1 MARPTDVLTVR
12 GGRLLPPRG
21 PFARLDLTATGGRI
35 EATAPRLRRGA
46 VLDATGLLVAPGYL
60 DAQCNG
66 AFGIDLAAEPER
78 VHELAARLPAHGV
91 TSWCPTLVTSPPDR
105 VDRILDAAADPGGT
119 VTSGPTPSPAAHIV
133 GVHLEGPVLNPLRK
147 GAHPERLLRAP
158 HDVDATRWTRRDGVV
173 LVTLA
178 PELPGALDLVRTLCR
193 QGVAVAAGHTDATPA
208 ELDAAAAAGVA
219 AVTHLCNG
227 MPPFH
232 HRRPG
237 PVGWTLGHD
246 RAVAG
251 LIADGAHLD
260 PLVVRAVFRALGGRR
275 TMLVSDVVAAA
286 GRAGAGAVATLAD
299 GTLAGAT
306 TFLDACVRNLAAF
319 TGCPPETAIRCATE
333 VPARL
338 LGARDRGRLAPGRRA
353 DLVLLTPELDVVG
366 TVIAGVPSASLAGRL
381 NPPSATSS
389 PAPRTRRGAR

>member
-21 PFARLDLTATGGRI
+21 PFARLDLTAADGRI
-35 EATAPRLRRGA
+35 EATGPRLRRGT

-78 VHELAARLPAHGV
+78 VHELAARLHAHGI
-91 TSWCPTLVTSPPDR
+91 TSWCPTLVTSPSDR
-105 VDRILDAAADPGGT
+105 VDRILDAVATGVALAGAG
-119 VTSGPTPSPAAHIV
+119 PAAAIV
-133 GVHLEGPVLNPLRK
+133 GVHLEGPVLNPVRK

-158 HDVDATRWTRRDGVV
+158 HEVDTTRWSRRDGVA

-178 PELPGALDLVRTLCR
+178 PELPGAVDLVRTLR
-193 QGVAVAAGHTDATPA
+193 RRGVAVSAGHTDATPA
-208 ELDAAAAAGVA
+208 ELDAAAAAGVT

-251 LIADGAHLD
+251 LIADGAHVD

-286 GRAGAGAVATLAD
+286 GRSGAGAVATLAD

-306 TFLDACVRNLAAF
+306 TFLDACVRNLVAF

-338 LGARDRGRLAPGRRA
+338 LAARDRGQLSPGRRA
-353 DLVLLTPELDVVG
+353 DLVLLTPDLHVVG
-366 TVIAGVPSASLAGRL
+366 TVIAGVPSPSLTERL
-381 NPPSATSS
+381 SPPSATSS
-389 PAPRTRRGAR
+389 PAPRTRPAAR

>member
-21 PFARLDLTATGGRI
+21 PFARLDLTSIAGRI
-35 EATAPRLRRGA
+35 DATAPRLRRGT

-78 VHELAARLPAHGV
+78 VHELAARLPARGI

-105 VDRILDAAADPGGT
+105 VGRILDAVAGRGAATSGAAD
-119 VTSGPTPSPAAHIV
+119 IV
-133 GVHLEGPVLNPLRK
+133 GVHLEGPVLNPVRK
-147 GAHPERLLRAP
+147 GAHPERLLQAP
-158 HDVDATRWTRRDGVV
+158 DDVDTTRWTRGDGVA

-178 PELPGALDLVRTLCR
+178 PELPGALELVRTLR
-193 QGVAVAAGHTDATPA
+193 RRGVAVAAGHTDATPA
-208 ELDAAAAAGVA
+208 ELDAAAAAGVT

-246 RAVAG
+246 GTVAG
-251 LIADGAHLD
+251 LIVDGMHVD
-260 PLVVRAVFRALGGRR
+260 PLVVRAVFRTLGARR

-286 GRAGAGAVATLAD
+286 GRSGAGAVAALPD

-306 TFLDACVRNLAAF
+306 TFLDACVRNLVAF

-366 TVIAGVPSASLAGRL
+366 TVIAGVASASLADRL
-381 NPPSATSS
+381 SPPSATSS

>member
-12 GGRLLPPRG
+12 GGRLLPTRG
-21 PFARLDLTATGGRI
+21 PFARLDLTAVGGRI
-35 EATAPRLRRGA
+35 DATGPRLRRGT

-78 VHELAARLPAHGV
+78 VHELAARLPAHGI

-105 VDRILDAAADPGGT
+105 VGRILDAVAGPTQGTGAAD
-119 VTSGPTPSPAAHIV
+119 IV
-133 GVHLEGPVLNPLRK
+133 GVHLEGPVLNPVRK

-158 HDVDATRWTRRDGVV
+158 GDVDITRWTRRHGVA

-178 PELPGALDLVRTLCR
+178 PELPGALDLVRTLRR
-193 QGVAVAAGHTDATPA
+193 QGVAVAAGHTDARPS
-208 ELDAAAAAGVA
+208 ELDAAAAAGVT

-251 LIADGAHLD
+251 LIADGMHVD
-260 PLVVRAVFRALGGRR
+260 PLVVRAVFRTLGGRR

-286 GRAGAGAVATLAD
+286 GRSGAGAVATLAD

-306 TFLDACVRNLAAF
+306 TFLDACVRNLVAF

-366 TVIAGVPSASLAGRL
+366 TVIAGIPSANLADRL
-381 NPPSATSS
+381 SAPNATSS
-389 PAPRTRRGAR
+389 PAPRTRRGVR